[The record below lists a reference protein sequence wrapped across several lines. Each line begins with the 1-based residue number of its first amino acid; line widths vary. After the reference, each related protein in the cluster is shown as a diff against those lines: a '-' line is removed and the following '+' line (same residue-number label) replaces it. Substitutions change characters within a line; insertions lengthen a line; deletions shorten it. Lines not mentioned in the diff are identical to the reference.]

1 MTLYYIGHVD
11 VGKTLVQLGTN
22 GVKMV
27 AKLVDS
33 KLVLSCDQKLN
44 T

>member
-22 GVKMV
+22 GVKVV
-27 AKLVDS
+27 AKFIVHNMFS
-33 KLVLSCDQKLN
+33 
-44 T
+44 